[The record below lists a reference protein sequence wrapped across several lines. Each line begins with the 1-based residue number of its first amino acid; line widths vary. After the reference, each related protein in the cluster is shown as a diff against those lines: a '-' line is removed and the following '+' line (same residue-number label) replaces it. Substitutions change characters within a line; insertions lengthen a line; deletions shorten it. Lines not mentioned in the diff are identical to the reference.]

1 MLILEAWGIYNMAL
15 IGFIALIS
23 LISFYIGIIGIILTC
38 ALSIW
43 HKIALI
49 SLVVFIYSVLIACI
63 EDNRTNGKA
72 N

>member
-1 MLILEAWGIYNMAL
+1 MAIIGLMILFSL
-15 IGFIALIS
+15 IGIL
-23 LISFYIGIIGIILTC
+23 IGIIGIILTC
-38 ALSIW
+38 ALSVW

-49 SLVVFIYSVLIACI
+49 SLVVFIYSGLIAYI